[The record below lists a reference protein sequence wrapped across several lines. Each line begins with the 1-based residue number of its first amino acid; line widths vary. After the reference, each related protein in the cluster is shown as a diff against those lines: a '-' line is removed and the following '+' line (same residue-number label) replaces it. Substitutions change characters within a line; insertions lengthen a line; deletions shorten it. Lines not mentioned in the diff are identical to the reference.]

1 MVSNQE
7 LVKDNK
13 KLFSMKAK
21 LIAIII
27 PLVIITIASLVFTM
41 YFNTKKIIVGY
52 ANALVQSA
60 TASNSHEVETWSET
74 ILSSLNQLKNTL
86 DNVEMTEDELMSY
99 LASNMN
105 YNDSYPNGVY
115 IGHDSQAFY
124 DPSGFVPAADY
135 IVKERDWFIDGVN
148 NESFKFGAAYLDAD
162 TGNYVVTASAKLNP
176 IDSSTRVAGAD
187 VLLDNISEM
196 ISTKKILNTGK
207 TFLIDKQDLTILAID
222 DEKVLN
228 TKFDSNNENGL
239 ISEIA
244 KSIDLNK
251 EEIYEVKTS
260 EGYYSVAL
268 DSIDNTPW
276 QIVSYVS
283 QDEILGGLNNL
294 RQLLLTIFVI
304 AMIILIVLIER
315 VVHHI
320 IKPVKTLNETIE
332 KITQGDF
339 TVEIDVKGN
348 DEIANVGKSMKT
360 FIATMRDMISQVK
373 DMSMRL
379 ENQSINSKNIASE
392 LYDSAQTQS
401 TSMSEL
407 NLTVEELARAV
418 GEVAE
423 NASSL
428 SEFVSD
434 TGKKGELAKEKML
447 DTVSISEKGKLDM
460 IEVNTAIK
468 GVESSIEELEG
479 TVKLVGESTFK
490 INDIV
495 SLIGEI
501 ANQTNLLALNAAIEA
516 ARAGEA
522 GRGFAVV
529 ADEIRKLAETS
540 ENSVRGIADL
550 TSNIKSLVDD
560 TVENTQKSS
569 ENIKQ
574 SSNLVETA
582 SETFDKIYNQV
593 NQSNV
598 LVNEMIE
605 KIKEVDDVAASVAA
619 ITEQQSAAS
628 EEILATAENLSSH
641 AQSVTQNSEI
651 VGKDADELLITTE
664 NLNNKMKI
672 FKI

>member
-1 MVSNQE
+1 MVSNQK

-27 PLVIITIASLVFTM
+27 PLVIITIASLIFTM

-52 ANALVQSA
+52 ANDLVQSA
-60 TASNSHEVETWSET
+60 TASNSHEVETWAET

-135 IVKERDWFIDGVN
+135 IVKERDWFIDGIN

-222 DEKVLN
+222 DVKVLN
-228 TKFDSNNENGL
+228 TKFDSNNENVL

-460 IEVNTAIK
+460 IEVNAAIK

-495 SLIGEI
+495 NLIGEI

-593 NQSNV
+593 NQSNI

-651 VGKDADELLITTE
+651 VGNDADELLITTE

>member
-228 TKFDSNNENGL
+228 TKFDSNNENVL

-348 DEIANVGKSMKT
+348 DEIAKVGKSMKT

-495 SLIGEI
+495 NLIGEI

-628 EEILATAENLSSH
+628 EEILATAENLSSN

-651 VGKDADELLITTE
+651 VGNDADELLITTE